1 MNMLNKTLI
10 ICWRGLTEVWHQKK
24 LMAFLLAYPLIFMVI
39 FGSAFGG
46 ESPPISIDMA
56 IVKAP
61 EMDNDTLAES
71 FIDIFHEYDGINVIE
86 TEKTGEEQVDQA
98 KKLIEDKDV
107 VAVLFIPQDFSR
119 IVFSSINITIFYDEA
134 ADITAR
140 NIAVGTIAGIIDG
153 FSQNI
158 SEEKI
163 RLAQQYGNITEEEA
177 MYIRSVAQ
185 PINATILGVSPIGEK
200 ELKYIDF
207 LVPGLVAMSI
217 MWTGL
222 TSTAS
227 SLVEDR
233 VRGIRQRILSTPT
246 PRTAIIL
253 GDTLSNIVLIGIQV
267 IILLLVAVFL
277 YNVSIIGELWLVALV
292 IIIGMFSMI
301 GIGLVVSSFA
311 KTADEASH
319 ICMLINFPMMFLAGI
334 FFPISQGWMYYI
346 SRIFPLTYV
355 NEALRDVM
363 LRGSSIQDIILPLMV
378 SIIFTIA
385 IFTMGVVLLSRR
397 EKA

>member
-1 MNMLNKTLI
+1 
-10 ICWRGLTEVWHQKK
+10 
-24 LMAFLLAYPLIFMVI
+24 MAFLLAYPLIFMVI

-86 TEKTGEEQVDQA
+86 TEETGEEQVDQA

-107 VAVLFIPQDFSR
+107 VAVLFIPQDFSM

-134 ADITAR
+134 ADINTR

-153 FSQNI
+153 FARNI

-177 MYIRSVAQ
+177 VYMRSVAQ
-185 PINATILGVSPIGEK
+185 PINATILGVSPMGGR

-217 MWTGL
+217 MWTGV
-222 TSTAS
+222 TSSAS

-233 VRGIRQRILSTPT
+233 VRGIRRRILSTPT
-246 PRTAIIL
+246 PRAAIIL
-253 GDTLSNIVLIGIQV
+253 GDTLSKIVLIGIQV
-267 IILLLVAVFL
+267 IILLLVAVL
-277 YNVSIIGELWLVALV
+277 IYDLSIIGELWLVALV

-301 GIGLVVSSFA
+301 GIGLVVSSFT
-311 KTADEASH
+311 KTSDEASNLS
-319 ICMLINFPMMFLAGI
+319 MLINFPMMFLAGV
-334 FFPISQGWMYYI
+334 FFPISQGWMYYL
-346 SRIFPLTYV
+346 SRIFPLTYI

-363 LRGSSIQDIILPLMV
+363 VRGSSIQDIIIPFIV
-378 SIIFTIA
+378 SIIFAVVIFA
-385 IFTMGVVLLSRR
+385 IGVVLLSRR
-397 EKA
+397 GEA